1 MRLET
6 ERERVDK
13 YKKVVTEAT
22 KTYYQVLDAISKLL
36 LIRKD
41 GAL

>member
-6 ERERVDK
+6 ERERVEK
-13 YKKVVTEAT
+13 YKNVVIDAT
-22 KTYYQVLDAISKLL
+22 KNYYSVLDAISKLL